1 MINPLFIYFF
11 FREDEL
17 YAKSNDK
24 CSNTFRSFLMMKELK
39 ENAGSLSLKY
49 RYESNNT
56 MNKDMN
62 KDLTHKIWVFYS
74 FVVIYHVQ

>member
-1 MINPLFIYFF
+1 MTYALFIFNF

-17 YAKSNDK
+17 DAKSNDE

-49 RYESNNT
+49 LYESDNT

-62 KDLTHKIWVFYS
+62 KDLTHKIWVFYF
-74 FVVIYHVQ
+74 FVVI